1 MEDLR
6 QTKEYARYI
15 ERLGWRVEDGVFVK
29 KLGLIPWS
37 FIKFQRPNWP
47 IEFEKVDRL
56 AKKYRVMQIKIEP
69 NCLENKK
76 IEKEF
81 TRRGYKKDKS
91 PMLPT
96 KTIWVDLEKSEKE
109 LLKEMHYKTR
119 YNIKKSQGLKMEMIR
134 GDRVKDK
141 LLKEF
146 YEIYKENAKK
156 QKFWGLSF
164 KQLKSLLEVFGEK
177 GYLLWVKDLGGLILL
192 IYDKTVYYSH
202 NAVSDEGRKKFVAT
216 LLVWKAMRLGKKLG
230 CVRFDFE
237 GIRDKRFKVTKKW
250 AGFSR
255 FKKSFGGD
263 EVEYIGCFSKWR
275 FK

>member
-6 QTKEYARYI
+6 QAKKYGRYM
-15 ERLGWRVEDGVFVK
+15 ESLGWRVEDGVYVK
-29 KLGLIPWS
+29 KLGLISWS

-56 AKKYRVMQIKIEP
+56 AKKYRVIQIKIEP
-69 NCLENKK
+69 NCLEDKK

-81 TRRGYKKDKS
+81 TRQGYKRDKS
-91 PMLPT
+91 AMLPA
-96 KTIWVDLEKSEKE
+96 KTIWVNLKKSKRQ

-119 YNIKKSQGLKMEMIR
+119 YNIRKNQGLKIKIIR
-134 GDRVKDK
+134 GDRVKDE

-146 YEIYKENAKK
+146 YEIYRKNSKK

-164 KQLKSLLEVFGEK
+164 KQLKSLFNAFGKK
-177 GYLLWVKDLGGLILL
+177 GYLLWAKNLGGLILL
-192 IYDKTVYYSH
+192 IHDKTAYYTH

-216 LLVWKAMRLGKKLG
+216 LLVWEAMKLGKKLG
-230 CVRFDFE
+230 CQKFDFE

-255 FKKSFGGD
+255 FKKSFGGK

-275 FK
+275 FR